1 MCVEV
6 TSDIEKYFVR
16 KNISI
21 RDAIAQADVNRRG
34 IVLVV
39 DDKQRLLGT
48 VTDGDVRRAI
58 LANINLDNP
67 VSVLLEPKDGSP
79 VAKPITAPANSDRT
93 SMLNILKEHNI
104 LHLPLVDDENRV
116 VSIVRLDEFVTP
128 EPLPLQALIM
138 AGGLGSRLRPLTDDL
153 PKPMLPVGEQPL
165 LEITVKQL
173 QAAGIRRVNMALH
186 HKPEKITEYFGDGNN
201 YGLEI
206 NYLSEEEP
214 LGTAGALGLMDSHQD
229 TMLVINGDLL
239 TQIDYRAMLKYHTDN
254 KADFTMAVLRYDLQV
269 PYGVIECDGPIV
281 KGITEKPVLNFFVNA
296 GIYLLE
302 PSARGFIP
310 KGKRI
315 DMTDVIKDLMDQG
328 RTVAAF
334 PVREY
339 WLDIGQASDYQQAQE
354 DILQED
360 FLLKRVLP

>member
-1 MCVEV
+1 MA
-6 TSDIEKYFVR
+6 SDIEKYFVR
-16 KNISI
+16 ESTSI

-39 DDKQRLLGT
+39 DDARRLLGT

-67 VSVLLEPKDGSP
+67 VSDLLAPKSGSP
-79 VAKPITAPANSDRT
+79 EAQPITAPANSDRN
-93 SMLNILKEHNI
+93 SMLSILKEHSI

-116 VSIVRLDEFVTP
+116 VSMVRLDEFVTP

-138 AGGLGSRLRPLTDDL
+138 AGGLGTRLRPLTDDL
-153 PKPMLPVGEQPL
+153 PKPMLPVGDQPL

-186 HKPEKITEYFGDGNN
+186 HKPEKITEYFGDGED

-206 NYLSEEEP
+206 NYLNEDQP

-229 TMLVINGDLL
+229 TMLVINGDIL
-239 TQIDYRAMLKYHTDN
+239 TQIDYRAMLEYHTDN
-254 KADFTMAVLRYDLQV
+254 NADFTMAVLRYDLQV

-281 KGITEKPVLNFFVNA
+281 KGVTEKPVLNFFVNA

-302 PSARGFIP
+302 PSAHGFIP
-310 KGKRI
+310 KGERT
-315 DMTDVIKDLMDQG
+315 DMTELIQNLVDQG

-339 WLDIGQASDYQQAQE
+339 WLDIGQASDYRQAQE